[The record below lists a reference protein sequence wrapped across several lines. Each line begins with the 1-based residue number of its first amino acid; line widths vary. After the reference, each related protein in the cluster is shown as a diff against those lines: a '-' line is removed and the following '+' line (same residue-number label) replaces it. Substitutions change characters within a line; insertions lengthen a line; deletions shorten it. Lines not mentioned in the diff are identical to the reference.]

1 MVNLWKF
8 YKSHGS
14 CSYKP
19 LLACW
24 MLKHIYTSCIH
35 SISNIKDS
43 KTNAW
48 KISFFLIKPCSTR
61 HLLSLFG
68 RYVLIHHHFR
78 TTCTL
83 RNILKFIFSRTTLQ
97 KRILSF
103 WCDSTSSLTILM
115 VSSGFLN
122 WNNNMIE
129 VNKRNSFR
137 YIIKGFFSYAMFCF
151 FLLLHVYT

>member
-1 MVNLWKF
+1 
-8 YKSHGS
+8 
-14 CSYKP
+14 
-19 LLACW
+19 
-24 MLKHIYTSCIH
+24 MLKHIYTYISCIH

-48 KISFFLIKPCSTR
+48 KISFFLIKPCSTLTTR
-61 HLLSLFG
+61 HLLSLFIQYIPIYH
-68 RYVLIHHHFR
+68 RFR

-83 RNILKFIFSRTTLQ
+83 KNILKYIFSRTLQ

-137 YIIKGFFSYAMFCF
+137 YIIKGFFFLCHVLFFKYIDEGTYA
-151 FLLLHVYT
+151 